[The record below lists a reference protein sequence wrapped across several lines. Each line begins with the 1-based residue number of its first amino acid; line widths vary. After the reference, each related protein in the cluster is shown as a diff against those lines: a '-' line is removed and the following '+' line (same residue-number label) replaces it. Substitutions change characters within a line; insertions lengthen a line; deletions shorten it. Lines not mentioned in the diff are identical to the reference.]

1 MDSSH
6 STSNNCR
13 SRETAGVRCFHVS
26 TTTTTTTTT
35 TSTTATTT
43 STLDSILPQS
53 RRVYDVKDLADFNS
67 LLEAAEEKLV
77 LVYFSAT
84 WCGYSKMISP
94 HVEKISRTRSDVV
107 VLKVDVDDCED
118 VTDHYEITS
127 MPPFIFFK
135 NKVKIDE
142 MIGANVEKLKK
153 KIFASTRTTYYP
165 VRSRRG
171 LDLLKLSK
179 VARICLL

>member
-1 MDSSH
+1 
-6 STSNNCR
+6 
-13 SRETAGVRCFHVS
+13 
-26 TTTTTTTTT
+26 
-35 TSTTATTT
+35 
-43 STLDSILPQS
+43 
-53 RRVYDVKDLADFNS
+53 
-67 LLEAAEEKLV
+67 
-77 LVYFSAT
+77 
-84 WCGYSKMISP
+84 MISP

-127 MPPFIFFK
+127 MPTFIFFK

-165 VRSRRG
+165 VRSRH
-171 LDLLKLSK
+171 LVVHLLKLSK
-179 VARICLL
+179 GARACLLDKTL